1 MKDII
6 NEKKKE
12 LAGVQEAEKFKDEM
26 KKIYKSKISNVPTP
40 GYTGHTSIYT
50 NPISY
55 LNKDKILS
63 DLERQEEEEKMRH
76 YETDKNTVSAFYRK
90 TKEGEKE
97 DPNDVYI
104 IYLFKLPYVVGY
116 GGYRIGVKPKNYF
129 ATNFHDIS
137 LKARK
142 EIISE

>member
-6 NEKKKE
+6 NEKKRE

-76 YETDKNTVSAFYRK
+76 YETDKDTVSAFYRK

-97 DPNDVYI
+97 DPNDVKY
-104 IYLFKLPYVVGY
+104 YLF
-116 GGYRIGVKPKNYF
+116 I
-129 ATNFHDIS
+129 
-137 LKARK
+137 
-142 EIISE
+142 